1 MSDSPADQT
10 RPARAQERSLPTSMT
25 VVAIVFALLFVGLVA
40 GTIVTVLNDDTPDP
54 PALAD
59 LPLPDGVEI
68 VDSMATCTDSA
79 CDGEGAVLIGAG
91 GEGVAGRVVQYWR
104 DEGWGSLPCVDDGT
118 MCFSDDDLR
127 ISLSVWSDVDPL
139 EVPSLWESVTDRELD
154 PGRLVFVHYYR
165 CGSIYP
171 CN

>member
-1 MSDSPADQT
+1 MLIIAVGFV
-10 RPARAQERSLPTSMT
+10 L
-25 VVAIVFALLFVGLVA
+25 VFVGLVA
-40 GTIVTVLNDDTPDP
+40 ATILTVVSDDTPDP

-68 VDSMATCTDSA
+68 VDSMATCTDTA

-91 GEGVAGRVVQYWR
+91 GEGVAGRVAQYWR
-104 DEGWGSLPCVDDGT
+104 DGGWGSLPCVDDGT

-139 EVPSLWESVTDRELD
+139 DVPSLWESVADRELD
-154 PGRLVFVHYYR
+154 ASRLVYVHYYR
-165 CGSIYP
+165 CGPIFP
-171 CN
+171 CE